1 MVVKVKDA
9 ETKRNKASAAH
20 TGWKKRTKTSTT
32 TPKKVY
38 LYSSS
43 LQLKAYS
50 NPVFYLSTAVKFFF
64 CLFPGL
70 IYRKRGYSNIRKRKR
85 DRRYR
90 EEKEDERGKQQAKG
104 ERKKEEEETED
115 TEKEKVACNYFFNR
129 KFANQR
135 AIVQQVNHIHRVT
148 GLVVW
153 RKEGWWEA
161 LLQSFSPLSRS
172 YHVSF
177 SLSFPSSPAYCRYF
191 WCWLSPVS
199 LLRSL
204 LSLLSS
210 YKSSCRLHKYERAF
224 FGVVVCA
231 TLD

>member
-9 ETKRNKASAAH
+9 ETKRNKASVAH
-20 TGWKKRTKTSTT
+20 AGWKKRTKTSMT
-32 TPKKVY
+32 TPNKVC

-43 LQLKAYS
+43 LQL
-50 NPVFYLSTAVKFFF
+50 
-64 CLFPGL
+64 LFQQK
-70 IYRKRGYSNIRKRKR
+70 ICKSAS
-85 DRRYR
+85 DRAA
-90 EEKEDERGKQQAKG
+90 G
-104 ERKKEEEETED
+104 
-115 TEKEKVACNYFFNR
+115 
-129 KFANQR
+129 
-135 AIVQQVNHIHRVT
+135 NHIHRVT

-191 WCWLSPVS
+191 CSWLSPVS

-204 LSLLSS
+204 LSLFSS

-231 TLD
+231 TLDLFPRCFSVFHLDNHGSWEHQRRFCLCSIPLVDLSA